1 MNVDARNLVIEPEQ
15 LNSLLSDRDDLII
28 VDLCQ
33 KSVYAQ
39 VHVPG
44 AIHVDP
50 SELTSG
56 QQPTPGKLPSEE
68 RINALFSKLGLSDD
82 KTVIAYDD
90 EGGGWAGRLIWTLD
104 MIQHKHYAYLN
115 GGIHA
120 WIKAGM
126 PTEQTINPGQ
136 PNDGKSPSYKV
147 STLAEQPS
155 VDKDYLLKNL
165 DNVALKI
172 WDARSEEEYLGVRS
186 FAQKAGHIPGAVHY
200 EWTRA
205 MDRNDQLKIRNLET
219 VRDEL
224 AQLGI
229 TGSKDQEVITHCQ
242 THHRSGFTYLLGKI
256 LGFENIR
263 AYPGSWAEWG
273 NASDTIAEKG
283 PDEEN

>member
-1 MNVDARNLVIEPEQ
+1 MNTDAINLVIEPEQ
-15 LNSLLSDRDDLII
+15 LSQLLSERDDLIL

-44 AIHVDP
+44 AIHVEP

-56 QQPTPGKLPSEE
+56 QQPAPGKLPSEE
-68 RINALFSKLGLSDD
+68 RLNALFTKLGLEEH

-126 PTEQTINPGQ
+126 ATEQTINEGHT
-136 PNDGKSPSYKV
+136 PNDNACQYQIAH
-147 STLAEQPS
+147 LAEQPS
-155 VDKDYLLKNL
+155 VNKDYLLKNL
-165 DNVALKI
+165 GHSGLKV
-172 WDARSEEEYLGVRS
+172 WDARSEEEYLGQRS

-200 EWTRA
+200 EWTQA
-205 MDRNDQLKIRNLET
+205 MDRNNQLKLRDLEV
-219 VRDEL
+219 VRAEL
-224 AQLGI
+224 AALGI
-229 TGSKDQEVITHCQ
+229 TGDAHQEIITHCQ

-273 NASDTIAEKG
+273 NASDTLVEKL
-283 PDEEN
+283 